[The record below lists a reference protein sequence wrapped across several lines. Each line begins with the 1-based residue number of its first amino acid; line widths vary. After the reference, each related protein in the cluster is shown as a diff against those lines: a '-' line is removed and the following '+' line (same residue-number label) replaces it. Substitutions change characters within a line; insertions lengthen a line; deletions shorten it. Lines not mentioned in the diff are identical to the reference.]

1 MYNQIQFRMVIS
13 VPFGKAMS
21 SLTQTDSRFFIWEEN
36 PMIKKSIASILIILM
51 LLNSVACYSLRDVN
65 VEDTDTIKKYESA
78 KLTTLDDKVYYLIDV
93 EVQETK
99 INGVDSKNTQKGIIQ
114 FRKEDIKHFEVNS
127 IDLGFTL
134 LTIVGVVG
142 VTCGLLYLVF
152 SALWDK

>member
-1 MYNQIQFRMVIS
+1 
-13 VPFGKAMS
+13 
-21 SLTQTDSRFFIWEEN
+21 
-36 PMIKKSIASILIILM
+36 MIKKSIASILIILI
-51 LLNSVACYSLRDVN
+51 LINSIGCYSFQDVK
-65 VEDTDTIKKYESA
+65 VEDAETNKKHTSA

-99 INGVDSKNTQKGIIQ
+99 INGVDSENTQKGIIQ

-127 IDLGFTL
+127 FDPGFTL